1 MRFGTHLVQNTVQK
15 INPKS
20 MAALA
25 IATVGSLITACGENR
40 AVECNRLIEVANR
53 AVDQVQQ
60 ITQTTGPEDTRAH
73 LQVAEVVDQAAGDL
87 QEIQLSDQQLQRYK
101 QQFITMY
108 TSTSKATR
116 ELVQAVDVQDSVPVR
131 EQANA
136 AEDAY
141 RELRDATSQEG
152 ELVSSVNTYCS
163 ADSP

>member
-1 MRFGTHLVQNTVQK
+1 MRFGISLVQKIVQT

-20 MAALA
+20 TAAMA
-25 IATVGSLITACGENR
+25 IATVGSLIAACGENR

-60 ITQTTGPEDTRAH
+60 VTQATGPDDTRAH
-73 LQVAEVVDQAAGDL
+73 LQVAEIVDQAAGDL
-87 QEIQLSDQQLQRYK
+87 QSIQLNDQQLQRYK

-116 ELVQAVDVQDSVPVR
+116 ELIQAVDVENSVPVR

-152 ELVSSVNTYCS
+152 ELVNSVNTYCS